1 MYITLATCELDC
13 ILSDDFTRP
22 VNIQL
27 MLFVQ
32 RKKKKVLK
40 QAPEKHVFF
49 ANSQLSIP
57 ARSGRRTLI
66 TQRQTF
72 LPACPVEL

>member
-22 VNIQL
+22 VNIPL

-49 ANSQLSIP
+49 ANSQLSAVEQENP
-57 ARSGRRTLI
+57 YHTK
-66 TQRQTF
+66 TDF
-72 LPACPVEL
+72 FACMSC